1 MMRGIKRVAAK
12 ILQVDFARFLVSGGF
27 NTLVTYGLY
36 LLLLN
41 VLSYRTSYTIAYVAG
56 IVLAYSLN
64 RYFVFKSHQGIKS
77 VALFPLVYLAQYLT
91 SLLILWV
98 WVNKLGFDERVGPLL
113 AILITVPLTF
123 IFSKFLFLSRPKP
136 EHPQE

>member
-1 MMRGIKRVAAK
+1 MMQVFKTAAAK
-12 ILQVDFARFLVSGGF
+12 ILQMDIARFLVSGGF
-27 NTLVTYGLY
+27 NTVVTYGLY

-41 VLSYRTSYTIAYVAG
+41 VVSYTTSYTIAYVAG
-56 IVLAYSLN
+56 IVLAYGLN

-98 WVNKLGFDERVGPLL
+98 WVEKLGWDSRIAPLI
-113 AILITVPLTF
+113 AIAITVPMTF
-123 IFSKFLFLSRPKP
+123 VLSRYVFSTTKSDVGK
-136 EHPQE
+136 

>member
-41 VLSYRTSYTIAYVAG
+41 VLSYRISYTIAYVAG

-64 RYFVFKSHQGIKS
+64 RFF
-77 VALFPLVYLAQYLT
+77 
-91 SLLILWV
+91 
-98 WVNKLGFDERVGPLL
+98 ERWQS
-113 AILITVPLTF
+113 AI
-123 IFSKFLFLSRPKP
+123 
-136 EHPQE
+136 

>member
-1 MMRGIKRVAAK
+1 MMQVIKTAAAK
-12 ILQVDFARFLVSGGF
+12 ILQMDIARFLVSGGF
-27 NTLVTYGLY
+27 NTVVTYGLY
-36 LLLLN
+36 LLLLS
-41 VLSYRTSYTIAYVAG
+41 VMSYATSYTIAYVAG

-98 WVNKLGFDERVGPLL
+98 WVEKLGWDSRVAPLI
-113 AILITVPLTF
+113 AIAITVPMTF
-123 IFSKFLFLSRPKP
+123 VLSRYVFSTTKNGARR
-136 EHPQE
+136 

>member
-1 MMRGIKRVAAK
+1 MMPGIKRAAAK

-27 NTLVTYGLY
+27 NTLVTYGIY

-41 VLSYRTSYTIAYVAG
+41 VLSYKTSYTVAYVAG

-98 WVNKLGFDERVGPLL
+98 WVEKLGLDSRIAPLI
-113 AILITVPLTF
+113 AIAITVPMTF
-123 IFSKFLFLSRPKP
+123 VLSRYVFSTAPKRG
-136 EHPQE
+136 

>member
-1 MMRGIKRVAAK
+1 MMQVIKTAAAK
-12 ILQVDFARFLVSGGF
+12 VLKMDVVRFLVSGGF
-27 NTLVTYGLY
+27 NTVVTYGLY

-41 VLSYRTSYTIAYVAG
+41 VLSYTTSYTITYVAG

-91 SLLILWV
+91 SLLILWL
-98 WVNKLGFDERVGPLL
+98 WVEKLGWDSRTAPLI
-113 AILITVPLTF
+113 AIAITVPMTF
-123 IFSKFLFLSRPKP
+123 IFSKYVFSTTKNGVSR
-136 EHPQE
+136 

>member
-1 MMRGIKRVAAK
+1 MMPGIKRAAAK
-12 ILQVDFARFLVSGGF
+12 ILQVDFARFLLSGGF
-27 NTLVTYGLY
+27 NTLVTYGIY

-41 VLSYRTSYTIAYVAG
+41 VLSYKTSYTVAYVAG

-98 WVNKLGFDERVGPLL
+98 WVEKLGLDSRIAPLI
-113 AILITVPLTF
+113 AIAITVPMTF
-123 IFSKFLFLSRPKP
+123 VLSRYVFSTVPKRG
-136 EHPQE
+136 